1 MKEPPLKSYISDG
14 RMIVTFTR
22 PGSRNPLSGDVL
34 DELGSVLASAG
45 QERGVDEIIF
55 TGTGEAFAS
64 GADINEIMTL
74 TTETAPAFA
83 HRGQTLMDQIAGSTA
98 VTTAFINGH
107 CYGGAL
113 DLALAC
119 RRRFAVRD
127 AAFCHPGARL
137 GIMTGWGGTQRLPRL
152 IGEGRALEIFLTAEP
167 IDAAE
172 ALRIGLIDGI
182 YSDLDSIPKP
192 LENVTL

>member
-1 MKEPPLKSYISDG
+1 MNDPSLEIETVRG
-14 RMIVTFTR
+14 RMIVAFQR
-22 PGSRNPLSGDVL
+22 PQFRNPINSEVISALEKAL
-34 DELGSVLASAG
+34 ELAMMEGKI
-45 QERGVDEIIF
+45 EEIIF
-55 TGTGEAFAS
+55 TGSGASFAS
-64 GADINEIMTL
+64 GADIAEIERL
-74 TTETAPAFA
+74 SEISAVPFA
-83 HRGQTLMDQIAGSTA
+83 IRGQRFMDNITA
-98 VTTAFINGH
+98 SAFPTTAYINGY
-107 CYGGAL
+107 CYGGGL

-119 RRRFAVRD
+119 RRRFAVPD

-152 IGEGRALEIFLTAEP
+152 IGEGRALEMFLTAEP

-192 LENVTL
+192 QETVAL